1 MSSPAGRTI
10 HPLIAPFPVGASV
23 GAVHSGGLRSEKHGD
38 KTVEETGSE
47 GDDCHRDDLIAQVG
61 LSLRAL
67 GGLALK
73 QTGDKLSQWGI
84 SNNAELVWL
93 WGKQTCGRVGAE

>member
-1 MSSPAGRTI
+1 MNPPAGGAI
-10 HPLIAPFPVGASV
+10 HPLIAPVPVGASV

-73 QTGDKLSQWGI
+73 QTGDKLSQTLPSYSGCGG
-84 SNNAELVWL
+84 NKPAEGL
-93 WGKQTCGRVGAE
+93 GQNE